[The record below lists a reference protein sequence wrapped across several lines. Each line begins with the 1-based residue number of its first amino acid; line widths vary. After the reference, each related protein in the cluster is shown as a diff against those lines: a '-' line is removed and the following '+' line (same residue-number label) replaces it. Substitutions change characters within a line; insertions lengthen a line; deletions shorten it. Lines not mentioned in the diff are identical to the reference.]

1 MIQQIWFKIRR
12 NIEIIV
18 LRKRKKKAQNV
29 VFNSKVVFLYYFT
42 VSNIL
47 HGQFKTYLKLRN
59 GEKFTSNIC
68 VSVKPMLQVQ
78 LYEALVLIHV
88 AFKSQSLL
96 VGSEHSSMSEM
107 EKIARVFGN
116 L

>member
-1 MIQQIWFKIRR
+1 MTSTETPAPTITE
-12 NIEIIV
+12 NIKLAMRI
-18 LRKRKKKAQNV
+18 
-29 VFNSKVVFLYYFT
+29 
-42 VSNIL
+42 
-47 HGQFKTYLKLRN
+47 HGCLPEHSLPFP
-59 GEKFTSNIC
+59 
-68 VSVKPMLQVQ
+68 VKPMLQVQ
-78 LYEALVLIHV
+78 LYEAFVLIHV